1 VKKRSTYLDLGR
13 RQAFGR
19 PIKKILPPLP
29 PAPDPSTVADF
40 DLGSWRVR
48 PSLSHMTRADR
59 IQALDPQTLSILIIL
74 GQPPIEPVNREELAT
89 RVFGRGGI
97 DQHGEKFR
105 ASLSFL
111 RRVLSEDGSVRI
123 VNALGDCY
131 QLEIGDPVADRGL
144 RANDSE
150 VLMLMPKGI
159 SHWLNRA
166 RHRLRAISIAGA
178 IVATLIVGLVVLIG
192 KSTRVTFD
200 PFVNNTPFITDPGQ
214 NLSPQFSPNGQQV
227 VYSHRAADG
236 TEKLWI
242 KALNGGIAHP
252 LTEGA
257 GQDAFPAWSR
267 TGNLIAFQRRSKTD
281 CQVLVISSAGGE
293 ARHLGDC
300 EFGADGPMT
309 WVAEDK
315 ALIVTHR
322 TAWALPTQ
330 IISFTQADGKMTGVT
345 NPASGMPGDRAPNLT
360 ADGRRLAFVRSKA
373 PGVADLTLLEQDGTQ
388 AKTVTRDALPIHGN
402 AWEPAGISMI
412 ISSARGGRDALW
424 RSRLDGGRLELAVS
438 LKDALRAPTV
448 SPDGR
453 TLIYERWR
461 ITSRFVQHTLN
472 DDDQGHAVTIASGH
486 ALERGA
492 HLSEDGKRWVFVS
505 SRSGQDQLWIGDSS
519 GATPIQLTHSDAD
532 YLETPRWS
540 RDGKSVVFTASHHG
554 QMDVWSVDVANG
566 HLEALTRDGKS
577 KAPSFS
583 RDGHSLYVGSA
594 RNGHWQIWRQPW
606 PTNAKNHAEQIT
618 QTGGLAA
625 IESADGSL
633 LYYVRHDRKGLWQR
647 SRNPGGDESL
657 LSAEL
662 APLDWR
668 NWDVAS
674 DAIWFVARREDSDPM
689 LAKYS
694 FFEGRLLRGPTL
706 PKLLPESGLTLTPDR
721 SSVWLSEIVSTQVD
735 LEKAT
740 LSHQTQ

>member
-1 VKKRSTYLDLGR
+1 MKKRSTYLDLGR

-29 PAPDPSTVADF
+29 PPPDPLTVADF
-40 DLGSWRVR
+40 DLGAWRVR
-48 PSLSHMTRADR
+48 PSLSRMTRADR
-59 IQALDPQTLSILIIL
+59 IQTLDPQTLSILILL
-74 GQPPIEPVNREELAT
+74 GQPPISPVNREELAT

-97 DQHGEKFR
+97 DEHGEKFR
-105 ASLSFL
+105 ACLSFL
-111 RRVLSEDGSVRI
+111 RRILSEDGSVRI
-123 VNALGDCY
+123 VNAPGDCY
-131 QLEIGDPVADRGL
+131 LLEIGEPVTERGL
-144 RANDSE
+144 RASDSD
-150 VLMLMPKGI
+150 VLMLMPTGI
-159 SHWLNRA
+159 SRWLNRA
-166 RHRLRAISIAGA
+166 RHRLRAISIAGV
-178 IVATLIVGLVVLIG
+178 IVAILIASLVLLIG

-200 PFVNNTPFITDPGQ
+200 PFVNNTPFVTDLGQ
-214 NLSPQFSPNGQQV
+214 NLSPQFSPDGKQV
-227 VYSHRAADG
+227 VYSYRAPDG
-236 TEKLWI
+236 TEKLMI
-242 KALNGGIAHP
+242 KALNGGMAHV
-252 LTEGA
+252 LTEGP

-267 TGNLIAFQRRSKTD
+267 SGQLIAFQRHSKTD
-281 CQVLVISSAGGE
+281 CQVLIISATGGE
-293 ARHLGDC
+293 PHHLGDC

-309 WVAEDK
+309 WLPNDK
-315 ALIVTHR
+315 ALISSHR

-330 IISFTQADGKMTGVT
+330 IISFAQTDGKMAGVT
-345 NPASGMPGDRAPNLT
+345 NPTSGMPGDRQPNLT
-360 ADGRRLAFVRSKA
+360 ADGRRLAFVRSRA

-388 AKTVTRDALPIHGN
+388 AKTVTHDALPISGN

-438 LKDALRAPTV
+438 LNDALRAPTV

-453 TLIYERWR
+453 TLIYDRWR
-461 ITSRFVQHTLN
+461 ITSQFVKHTLN
-472 DDDQGHAVTIASGH
+472 DEATDHALTGNNNH

-492 HLSEDGKRWVFVS
+492 QLSDDGKRWVFVS
-505 SRSGQDQLWIGDSS
+505 NRGGQDQLWISDGSD
-519 GATPIQLTHSDAD
+519 APAKQLTRSDAD

-540 RDGKSVVFTASHHG
+540 RDGKSIAFTASDHG
-554 QMDVWSVDVANG
+554 RMDVWSIDVATG
-566 HLEALTRDGKS
+566 RAQALTHDGQS

-583 RDGHSLYVGSA
+583 RDGHSIYVGSA

-606 PTNAKNHAEQIT
+606 PASTKGKSEQIT

-657 LSAEL
+657 LSPEL

-674 DAIWFVARREDSDPM
+674 DAIWFVARRDDSEPI
-689 LAKYS
+689 LARYS

-706 PKLLPESGLTLTPDR
+706 PKLLPDSGLTLTPDH
-721 SSVWLSEIVSTQVD
+721 SSVWLSEVTSTQVD
-735 LEKAT
+735 LETAT
-740 LSHQTQ
+740 LTHQTR

>member
-1 VKKRSTYLDLGR
+1 MGVLAREDGGSTGTADGVCHEATVKPHAVGANPIHVGR
-13 RQAFGR
+13 FEQ
-19 PIKKILPPLP
+19 
-29 PAPDPSTVADF
+29 
-40 DLGSWRVR
+40 
-48 PSLSHMTRADR
+48 
-59 IQALDPQTLSILIIL
+59 
-74 GQPPIEPVNREELAT
+74 
-89 RVFGRGGI
+89 
-97 DQHGEKFR
+97 
-105 ASLSFL
+105 LSFL
-111 RRVLSEDGSVRI
+111 TIRTDG
-123 VNALGDCY
+123 L
-131 QLEIGDPVADRGL
+131 
-144 RANDSE
+144 
-150 VLMLMPKGI
+150 
-159 SHWLNRA
+159 A
-166 RHRLRAISIAGA
+166 RQ
-178 IVATLIVGLVVLIG
+178 IVGEDEDNVDHDRVAASLIQTQKRLKRWLSYTG
-192 KSTRVTFD
+192 FSNEVIGPIFMQWTEGSD
-200 PFVNNTPFITDPGQ
+200 PFKGDLSAVEVVSEITD
-214 NLSPQFSPNGQQV
+214 L
-227 VYSHRAADG
+227 
-236 TEKLWI
+236 
-242 KALNGGIAHP
+242 
-252 LTEGA
+252 
-257 GQDAFPAWSR
+257 
-267 TGNLIAFQRRSKTD
+267 
-281 CQVLVISSAGGE
+281 
-293 ARHLGDC
+293 
-300 EFGADGPMT
+300 
-309 WVAEDK
+309 
-315 ALIVTHR
+315 
-322 TAWALPTQ
+322 
-330 IISFTQADGKMTGVT
+330 
-345 NPASGMPGDRAPNLT
+345 
-360 ADGRRLAFVRSKA
+360 
-373 PGVADLTLLEQDGTQ
+373 
-388 AKTVTRDALPIHGN
+388 
-402 AWEPAGISMI
+402 
-412 ISSARGGRDALW
+412 
-424 RSRLDGGRLELAVS
+424 
-438 LKDALRAPTV
+438 TV

-461 ITSRFVQHTLN
+461 ITSQFVQHTLN

-519 GATPIQLTHSDAD
+519 GATPTQLTHSDAD

-606 PTNAKNHAEQIT
+606 PTNTKNHAEQIT